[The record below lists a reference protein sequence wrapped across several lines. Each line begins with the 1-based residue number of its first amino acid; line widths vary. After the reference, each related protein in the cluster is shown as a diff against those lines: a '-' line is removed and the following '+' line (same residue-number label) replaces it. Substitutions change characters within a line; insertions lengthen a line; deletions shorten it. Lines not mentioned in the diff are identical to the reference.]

1 MESFIIDKDRKAIE
15 HASGGKNTLVYD
27 NAGNPSVMVV
37 VPKFNLEDVDS
48 TGTLGTGTHPAF
60 IVHGKE
66 VPEILISKY
75 PNVVANGKAYSL
87 AHEDPANWINFDGAK
102 AACEAKGRGWHLM
115 SRLEF
120 AAIAQWCHKNG
131 YMPRGNTNTG
141 KAYDAPHEHGVMGGE
156 GRTLT
161 GSGPVSWNHDNTPY
175 GISDLCGDV
184 WEWND
189 GMKTIDG
196 KIYAVGED
204 GTIMNNFDTQN
215 AYKDLSGF
223 IDTGACYD
231 SVAAGNGNKSDANL
245 GKYQI
250 AGSVTNKEYT
260 GESTEEYYAHN
271 ENKMIEVVAK
281 SGFTIPKS
289 IYQLGVALPSS
300 WSDVDDYSW
309 VRNYGERLPLAGGA
323 WDYQS
328 YAGVFALDV
337 HYRRSSADGGL
348 GFRSAYIAI

>member
-37 VPKFNLEDVDS
+37 IPKFNLEDVDPS
-48 TGTLGTGTHPAF
+48 GTLGTGTHPAF

-66 VPEILISKY
+66 VPEIMISKY
-75 PNVVANGKAYSL
+75 PNVVVGGRAYSL
-87 AHEDPANWINFDGAK
+87 AHEDPANWINFDASK
-102 AACEAKGRGWHLM
+102 SACEAKGRGWHLM

-131 YMPRGNTNTG
+131 FMPRGNTNWG
-141 KAYDAPHEHGVMGGE
+141 KAYDAPHEHGVMGGD

-184 WEWND
+184 LEWND

-215 AYKDLSGF
+215 TYKNLAGF
-223 IDTGACYD
+223 IDTGACYN
-231 SVAAGNGNKSDANL
+231 SIAAGNGNKVYADI
-245 GKYQI
+245 GKYNI
-250 AGSVTNKEYT
+250 AGSVVNKAYT
-260 GESTEEYYAHN
+260 GGPTEEGYAQN
-271 ENKMIEVVAK
+271 AGKIAEIGAA

-289 IYQLGVALPSS
+289 IYQLGVALPST
-300 WSDVDDYSW
+300 WTDVDDYSW
-309 VRNYGERLPLAGGA
+309 VRNYGERLPFAGGYWA
-323 WDYQS
+323 DGWV
-328 YAGVFALDV
+328 AGVFALFVGDC
-337 HYRRSSADGGL
+337 RSLTNSNV

>member
-37 VPKFNLEDVDS
+37 IPKFNLEDVDPS
-48 TGTLGTGTHPAF
+48 GTLGTGTHPAF

-66 VPEILISKY
+66 VPEIMISKY
-75 PNVVANGKAYSL
+75 PNVVVGGRAYSL
-87 AHEDPANWINFDGAK
+87 AHEDPANWINFDASK

-131 YMPRGNTNTG
+131 FMPRGNTSTG
-141 KAYDAPHEHGVMGGE
+141 KAYDAPHEHGVMGGD

-189 GMKTIDG
+189 GFKTVDG
-196 KIYAVGED
+196 KLYAVGED
-204 GTIMNNFDTQN
+204 GAIMNNFDNQN
-215 AYKDLSGF
+215 AYKNLTGFVDL
-223 IDTGACYD
+223 GACYN
-231 SVAAGNGNKSDANL
+231 STVAGDANKNDHDI
-245 GKYQI
+245 GKYNL
-250 AGSVTNKEYT
+250 AATVTNKQYT
-260 GESTEEYYAHN
+260 GDSTEEYYAQN
-271 ENKMIEVVAK
+271 SSKIAEVTAA
-281 SGFTIPKS
+281 SRFTIPKS
-289 IYQLGVALPSS
+289 VYQLGIALPST
-300 WSDVDDYSW
+300 WNDVDDYSW
-309 VRNYGERLPLAGGA
+309 VRNYGERLPIAGGHWTGGA
-323 WDYQS
+323 D
-328 YAGVFALDV
+328 AGVFALHV
-337 HYRRSSADGGL
+337 SYRRSGADGTL

>member
-37 VPKFNLEDVDS
+37 IPKFNLEDVDPS
-48 TGTLGTGTHPAF
+48 GTLGTGTHPAF

-66 VPEILISKY
+66 VPEIMISKY
-75 PNVVANGKAYSL
+75 QNVVVSGRAYSL
-87 AHEDPANWINFDGAK
+87 AHEDPANWINFDASK

-120 AAIAQWCHKNG
+120 AAIAQWCHQNDF
-131 YMPRGNTNTG
+131 MPRGNTNHG
-141 KAYDAPHEHGVMGGE
+141 KAYDAPHEHGVMGGDS
-156 GRTLT
+156 RTLT

-175 GISDLCGDV
+175 GISDLCGNV

-204 GTIMNNFDTQN
+204 GTIMNNFDTKN
-215 AYKDLSGF
+215 DYKVTTGF
-223 IDTGACYD
+223 IDTGACYN
-231 SVAAGNGNKSDANL
+231 SIATGNSNKTPADL
-245 GKYQI
+245 GKFNI
-250 AGSVTNKEYT
+250 AGSVINKAYT
-260 GESTEEYYAHN
+260 GESTEEYYA
-271 ENKMIEVVAK
+271 ENNSKITEVAAA

-300 WSDVDDYSW
+300 WSDVDDSSW
-309 VRNYGERLPLAGGA
+309 VRNYGERLPLAGGS
-323 WDYQS
+323 WDNGS
-328 YAGVFALDV
+328 RAGVFALYV
-337 HYRRSSADGGL
+337 NSRRSDASGNI

>member
-37 VPKFNLEDVDS
+37 IPKFNLEDVDPS
-48 TGTLGTGTHPAF
+48 GTLGTGTHPAF

-66 VPEILISKY
+66 VPEIMISKY
-75 PNVVANGKAYSL
+75 PNVVVGGRAYSL
-87 AHEDPANWINFDGAK
+87 AHEDPANWINFDASK
-102 AACEAKGRGWHLM
+102 AACKAKGCGWHLM

-120 AAIAQWCHKNG
+120 VAIAQWCHKNG
-131 YMPRGNTNTG
+131 FMPRGNTNTG
-141 KAYDAPHEHGVMGGE
+141 KAYDAPHEHGVMGGD

-189 GMKTIDG
+189 GFKTVDG
-196 KIYAVGED
+196 KLYAVGED
-204 GTIMNNFDTQN
+204 GAIMNNFDNQN
-215 AYKDLSGF
+215 AYKNLTGFVDL
-223 IDTGACYD
+223 GACYN
-231 SVAAGNGNKSDANL
+231 STVAGDANKNDHDI
-245 GKYQI
+245 GKYNL
-250 AGSVTNKEYT
+250 AATVTNKQYT
-260 GESTEEYYAHN
+260 GDSTEEYYAQN
-271 ENKMIEVVAK
+271 SSKIAEVTAA

-289 IYQLGVALPSS
+289 VYQLGIALPST
-300 WSDVDDYSW
+300 WNDVDDYSW
-309 VRNYGERLPLAGGA
+309 VRNYGERLPLAGGP
-323 WDYQS
+323 WFNGS
-328 YAGVFALDV
+328 GAGVFALYV
-337 HYRRSSADGGL
+337 NHRRSAAFGDL

>member
-75 PNVVANGKAYSL
+75 LNVVVNGRAYSL
-87 AHEDPANWINFDGAK
+87 AHEDPTTYITFDNAK
-102 AACEAKGRGWHLM
+102 AVCEAKGRGWHLM

-120 AAIAQWCHKNG
+120 AAIAQWCHQNG
-131 YMPRGNTNTG
+131 YMPRGNTATG

-161 GSGPVSWNHDNTPY
+161 GSGPQSWNHDNTPY
-175 GISDLCGDV
+175 GISDLCGDI

-189 GMKTIDG
+189 GFKVIEG
-196 KIYAVGED
+196 KVYAVGED
-204 GTIMNNFDTQN
+204 GTIMNNFDNQN
-215 AYKDLSGF
+215 AYKSLTGF

-231 SVAAGNGNKSDANL
+231 SVAAGNGNKAYADL
-245 GKYQI
+245 GKAQL
-250 AGSVTNKEYT
+250 AATVMNKEYT
-260 GESTEEYYAHN
+260 GDTTEEYYAENHN
-271 ENKMIEVVAK
+271 ALKDLGVK
-281 SGFTIPKS
+281 SGFTVPKA
-289 IYQLGVALPSS
+289 IYQLGAALPST
-300 WSDVDDYSW
+300 WTDVDDHFY
-309 VRNYGERLPLAGGA
+309 VRNYGERLPIAGGS
-323 WDYQS
+323 WDYGS
-328 YAGVFALDV
+328 RAGVFDLYVSD
-337 HYRRSSADGGL
+337 RRSGSGGGL
-348 GFRSAYIAI
+348 GLRSAYIAI

>member
-37 VPKFNLEDVDS
+37 IPKFNLEDVDPS
-48 TGTLGTGTHPAF
+48 GTLGTGTHPAF

-66 VPEILISKY
+66 VPEIMISKY
-75 PNVVANGKAYSL
+75 QNVVVGGCAYSL
-87 AHEDPANWINFDGAK
+87 AHEDPATWINFDASK

-131 YMPRGNTNTG
+131 FMPRGNTATG
-141 KAYDAPHEHGVMGGE
+141 KAYDAPHEHGVMGDD

-175 GISDLCGDV
+175 GISDLCGNV

-215 AYKDLSGF
+215 AYKSLTGF
-223 IDTGACYD
+223 IDTGACYN
-231 SVAAGNGNKSDANL
+231 SIAAGNGNKTYADL
-245 GKYQI
+245 GKYNI

-260 GESTEEYYAHN
+260 GESTEEYYA
-271 ENKMIEVVAK
+271 ENTSEVAEIGTA
-281 SGFTIPKS
+281 SGFTIPES

-309 VRNYGERLPLAGGA
+309 IRNYGERLPVAGGA
-323 WDYQS
+323 WDGGS
-328 YAGVFALDV
+328 RAGVFALPVDS
-337 HYRRSSADGGL
+337 RRSIAGGNI